1 MIQACRSCD
10 IAIDIK
16 KRDFIMLIKETK
28 TDTIDYSENW
38 PARYYDIPSGSL
50 RLEYLEK
57 AKEQGLTTA
66 ADIYREKL
74 CKKRFFAKDN
84 KGTTDGFLRAW
95 MMIKASSA
103 AGVSFFQKKS
113 KKRELESYM
122 EDLCLLH
129 YESENSEEAA
139 VLTEEWQDFARYF
152 LSSCVGSKGYCSTLF
167 GIVPIKDAQVAE
179 KISAEISLVTKE
191 YPALLG
197 LEDAFAPLRN
207 IMEETYQELIHV
219 E

>member
-1 MIQACRSCD
+1 
-10 IAIDIK
+10 
-16 KRDFIMLIKETK
+16 MLIKGNK
-28 TDTIDYSENW
+28 TETIDYLENW

-50 RLEYLEK
+50 RLEYIEK
-57 AKEQGLTTA
+57 AKEQGLATV
-66 ADIYREKL
+66 ADTYREKL
-74 CKKRFFAKDN
+74 CKKRFFTNDN

-103 AGVSFFQKKS
+103 AGISFFQKKS

-129 YESENSEEAA
+129 YTPENSKEAA
-139 VLTEEWQDFARYF
+139 ILTEEWQDFARYF

-167 GIVPIKDAQVAE
+167 GIVRIKDEQVAE

-197 LEDAFAPLRN
+197 LEDAFAPLRT
-207 IMEETYQELIHV
+207 IMEETYQELISV